1 MKKIIIIIISF
12 VLPISILAQTKPMPK
27 KSNNIKNIDQVFVIQ
42 MDVKEISNKKSTPKF
57 EFNFTTTRAEFS
69 DNLNNAISKL
79 NLTTVI
85 QVLNYLEVKGWEL
98 VSVDENIYFFR
109 KGTKKKL

>member
-1 MKKIIIIIISF
+1 MKNIIIIISF

-57 EFNFTTTRAEFS
+57 EFNFDRAEFS
-69 DNLNNAISKL
+69 DKLNNAISKL

-109 KGTKKKL
+109 KGAKKKL